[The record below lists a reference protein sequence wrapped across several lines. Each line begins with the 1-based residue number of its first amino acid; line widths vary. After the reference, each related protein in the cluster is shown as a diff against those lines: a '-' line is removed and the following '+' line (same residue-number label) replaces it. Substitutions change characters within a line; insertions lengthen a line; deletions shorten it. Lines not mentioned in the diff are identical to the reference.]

1 MKKILI
7 TGGAGY
13 IGSHISEL
21 LIKNKIKPIVVD
33 NLKTGFKILINKDSK
48 FYKLNILDTKKLKK
62 IILNEEIDSVIH
74 LAASISINESNKHP
88 KIFEKNNIV
97 GTKSLINACK
107 KTKVKNLI
115 FSSTAAVYRDTN
127 NKVSE
132 KSKIK
137 PKSVYGKTK
146 IAAEKIL
153 IKELN
158 KQKINYAILRYF
170 NVVGAS
176 PSGKIGPIKKNDTL
190 FKNLSMSLFKKKPTM
205 NIYGNKFKTK
215 DGTCVRDFIHVSDLA
230 EAHIQIL
237 KKIEK
242 LNKSIILNY
251 GYGKGISVL
260 KVIQSFIKIS
270 NKKIKICIKK
280 KRSGDLATSVA
291 NNKKIKNFISW
302 SPKNSSLKV
311 MVKSCIKWERK
322 LFRTGY

>member
-1 MKKILI
+1 
-7 TGGAGY
+7 
-13 IGSHISEL
+13 
-21 LIKNKIKPIVVD
+21 
-33 NLKTGFKILINKDSK
+33 
-48 FYKLNILDTKKLKK
+48 
-62 IILNEEIDSVIH
+62 
-74 LAASISINESNKHP
+74 
-88 KIFEKNNIV
+88 
-97 GTKSLINACK
+97 
-107 KTKVKNLI
+107 
-115 FSSTAAVYRDTN
+115 
-127 NKVSE
+127 
-132 KSKIK
+132 
-137 PKSVYGKTK
+137 
-146 IAAEKIL
+146 
-153 IKELN
+153 
-158 KQKINYAILRYF
+158 
-170 NVVGAS
+170 
-176 PSGKIGPIKKNDTL
+176 
-190 FKNLSMSLFKKKPTM
+190 M

-302 SPKNSSLKV
+302 SPKNSSLKI